1 MAALANNKIY
11 SKIYHLGY
19 QVIEPGLTFNSY
31 LLKYGDVFVL
41 FDLPPISKMEKVAME
56 IGKIT
61 PIEKITYLVIQNIN
75 ISLINSIN
83 YLRNKGF
90 KGTIV
95 SNEFFTKQ
103 INESIVLLPKY
114 IIEKHDYRLML
125 DEEVGLDF
133 YPVFFLPHPQM
144 FFTYFSQLATVLSST
159 LFSSFVDQDKTITF
173 DLVKTQITAFE
184 KASFPDKT
192 FFKGP
197 YQKISTLKVNNI
209 LPMFGYI
216 IFEPLTNQVVD
227 FIMHRDLIV
236 ANKETITDEA
246 SQLHLLQRE
255 NERMQIRQFDQEMEI
270 AALKSQ
276 VLEAENAIYKDG
288 VTKLLNQQYFKNLLI
303 KDLAGTTLPG
313 HHRGVLLF
321 RLDQLDAINRKYSK
335 EIGDETLRDLVYVI
349 EKNID
354 DSNDLIFKQNG
365 PGVFVYKL
373 NTTPKKLR
381 EFAVKI
387 RNAVDNSKAF
397 IERVT
402 VSVAI
407 VSAEE
412 VETFDS
418 KEQQATEIM
427 NLLDKR
433 MRQAYKSG
441 NAMIID
447 SEAKLDIE
455 NEGVVLLIDEDEIS
469 RNMLQRIFKRINL
482 EVIFAKDVEDA
493 LQIIINTPIDFII
506 SEINL
511 SKMDGFALKRQLN
524 ETKEYRQIPFIMVSH
539 SKTVENIRRGNLLD
553 VDVILEKPIIPEELL
568 GFIKRF
574 RERKNPL

>member
-1 MAALANNKIY
+1 MTSLASSKIY

-19 QVIEPGLTFNSY
+19 QFIEPVWAFNSY

-41 FDLPPISKMEKVAME
+41 FDLPPIPKMEKVALE
-56 IGKIT
+56 IIKIT
-61 PIEKITYLVIQNIN
+61 PIEKITYLVIQNTH
-75 ISLINSIN
+75 ISSINSIT
-83 YLRNKGF
+83 YLRSKGF

-103 INESIVLLPKY
+103 INENGILLPKY
-114 IIEKHDYRLML
+114 IIEKHDYQLML

-144 FFTYFSQLATVLSST
+144 FFTYFSKLTTLLSST
-159 LFSSFVDQDKTITF
+159 LFSSFINQDKPLSF
-173 DLVKTQITAFE
+173 DLLKEQITAFG
-184 KASFPDKT
+184 KVHFPDRS
-192 FFKGP
+192 FLQGP
-197 YQKISTLKVNNI
+197 YQKISTLTVNNI
-209 LPMFGYI
+209 LPLFGSI
-216 IFEPLTNQVVD
+216 IFEPLTSQVLD
-227 FIMHRDLIV
+227 FIAHDDEQTV
-236 ANKETITDEA
+236 KKEIATAEE
-246 SQLHLLQRE
+246 SPLHVLQRE
-255 NERMQIRQFDQEMEI
+255 NERMQIRQFEQEMEI
-270 AALKSQ
+270 AALKLQ
-276 VLEAENAIYKDG
+276 VQEAENAIYKDG
-288 VTKLLNQQYFKNLLI
+288 VTKLLNQSYFKNQLTN
-303 KDLAGTTLPG
+303 DLNKETLPG
-313 HHRGVLLF
+313 HMRGVLLF

-335 EIGDETLRDLVYVI
+335 EIGDETLRDLVYVL
-349 EKNID
+349 EKNKD
-354 DSNDLIFKQNG
+354 DSNDLLFKQNG
-365 PGVFVYKL
+365 PGIFVYKL

-381 EFAVKI
+381 EFAIKI

-407 VSAEE
+407 VSSPE
-412 VETFDS
+412 VES
-418 KEQQATEIM
+418 LNSVEQQAAEMII
-427 NLLDKR
+427 LLEKR
-433 MRQAYKSG
+433 MRQAFKSG
-441 NAMIID
+441 HAMIID
-447 SEAKLDIE
+447 SDTKMDME

-482 EVIFAKDVEDA
+482 EVVFAKDVENA
-493 LQIIINTPIDFII
+493 FQIIASTPIDFII

-574 RERKNPL
+574 RERKNLL